1 MKKLIAILA
10 VCGLILFTVVAA
22 SYTDNTYQQQ
32 AREYSRLA
40 QEAFDSGEYDLAV
53 EYAEMSSEYTVLSE
67 AYIRTMMAR
76 SEAEKQLANLKKQLA
91 YAKSINGDTNY
102 PNYYNAASDGY
113 QKALA
118 AFDAA
123 QYEDVLTLAADALEA
138 LSNVSPVNGLPKYYV
153 VRTWKGD
160 RDCFWNI
167 AGRSYVFGNVWDWS
181 KLYEANKDKLED
193 PENPNIIE
201 PGTILEIPSLHGEY
215 REGTY
220 DPTRKYD
227 AVAN

>member
-1 MKKLIAILA
+1 MKKLIAILV
-10 VCGLILFTVVAA
+10 VCGLALFTVTAA
-22 SYTDNTYQQQ
+22 SYTTNTYQKQ
-32 AREYSRLA
+32 ALEYSRLA

-53 EYAEMSSEYTVLSE
+53 EYAEMSAEYTTLSE

-76 SEAEKQLANLKKQLA
+76 ADAQKQLDLLKNQLA
-91 YAKSINGDTNY
+91 YAKSIGGDANY

-113 QKALA
+113 QQALA

-123 QYEDVLTLAADALEA
+123 QYEDVLALTADALDA
-138 LSNVSPVNGLPKYYV
+138 LKEIGAITVLPKYYV

-167 AGRSYVFGNVWDWS
+167 AGRTYVFGDVWQWK
-181 KLYEANKDKLED
+181 KLYEANKNKLED
-193 PENPNIIE
+193 PENPNIVE
-201 PGTILEIPSLHGEY
+201 PGTILEIPSLNGEV

-220 DPTRKYD
+220 DPTKKY
-227 AVAN
+227 